1 MGGVSSPTAFQVD
14 LRGMISLV
22 GQHLYS
28 TPHVFVRELLQNAVD
43 AITARTRLTGGTD
56 PGWGVRLDA
65 PRTPGGPVRCVDDG
79 VGMTLA
85 EVGEL
90 LATVG
95 RSSKRDAHELPIS
108 GYLGQ
113 FGIGMLSCFMVTDR
127 ITVRTR
133 SVTGAPAVEW
143 VGHSSGVFT
152 AEEIPDDLPPGTTV
166 EFQPRPDDAALT
178 TAAALLETARRYGS
192 YLTVPI
198 RVNGQNLNRPA
209 IWALPESERSLHRSD
224 LDELGAGLLGQAP
237 LATIPLAVA
246 GTDLQGTAFVLPY
259 GPSPS
264 SRQAHRVYLNRML
277 VTEHCDDLLPD
288 WAFFVRCMVTTGSVN
303 PTASREQLV
312 DDEALRHVRHGLGL
326 ELRRWIDRIGREQP
340 YLLAEFVAV
349 HGLALRSVAS
359 HDRELASMIVPWL
372 TFDTSVGRM
381 TLKDF
386 LARNGSPVHY
396 VTDHQEFDTVAAL
409 SRPDRPVL
417 NAGYVY
423 DAALLRDLPLI
434 VDGAGSVEVTAAS
447 MLDGLAAPALDD
459 QLLTARLERRAT
471 EALATVSCEAVV
483 RVFEPDDQ
491 PSFLV
496 ADPDLWRRIERG
508 RALAAPGLWSN
519 MLTAM
524 RSAARFED
532 DPATP
537 SARLCLNWSNPM
549 IRRLA
554 AIDDEI
560 VAGRILRVLYCQAA
574 VAAHRPLR
582 GDERTLLT
590 ASLDDLLALSLS
602 EDLP

>member
-1 MGGVSSPTAFQVD
+1 
-14 LRGMISLV
+14 MISLV
-22 GQHLYS
+22 GEHLYS

-43 AITARTRLTGGTD
+43 AITARTRLTGRSD
-56 PGWGVRLDA
+56 PGWQVRLDA
-65 PRTPGGPVRCVDDG
+65 PRTPGDPVRCVDDG

-166 EFQPRPDDAALT
+166 EFSPRPDDAALT
-178 TAAALLETARRYGS
+178 TATALLQTARRYAS

-198 RVNGQNLNRPA
+198 QVDGQTLNRPA
-209 IWALPESERSLHRSD
+209 LWALPSSERSVHRAE
-224 LDELGAGLLGQAP
+224 LDALGAELLGQTP
-237 LATIPLAVA
+237 LATIPLTVA
-246 GTDLQGTAFVLPY
+246 GTDLQGTAFVLPF

-264 SRQAHRVYLNRML
+264 SRQVHRVYLSRML
-277 VTEHCDDLLPD
+277 VTEHCDNLLPD
-288 WAFFVRCMVTTGSVN
+288 WAFFVRCMVTTSSVN

-312 DDEALRHVRHGLGL
+312 DDEALSHLRHGLGV

-340 YLLAEFVAV
+340 QLLAEFVAV

-359 HDRELASMIVPWL
+359 HDRELASMILPWL

-381 TLKDF
+381 TLRDF
-386 LARNGSPVHY
+386 LARGGPLVRY

-409 SRPDRPVL
+409 SRSDRPVL

-434 VDGAGSVEVTAAS
+434 LEGATSTEVTAAS
-447 MLDGLAAPALDD
+447 VLDGLAAPALAD
-459 QLLTARLERRAT
+459 QVLTARLERRAAD
-471 EALATVSCEAVV
+471 ALATVACEAVV

-491 PSFLV
+491 TSFLV

-508 RALAAPGLWSN
+508 RGLAAPGLWSN
-519 MLTAM
+519 MLTAL
-524 RSAARFED
+524 RSAAPSED
-532 DPATP
+532 EPGAA
-537 SARLCLNWSNPM
+537 SARLCLNWSNAM

-554 AIDDEI
+554 AIDDDI

-574 VAAHRPLR
+574 LAAHRPLR
-582 GDERTLLT
+582 SDERTLLT
-590 ASLDDLLALSLS
+590 ASLDDLLALSLN